1 MEGGTRMSLRS
12 FHPVVRQWFNENFS
26 SPSEIQSLAWPDI
39 LKKRDVLMS
48 APTGSG
54 KTLAAFLSVM
64 NSLFE
69 RSLDGTLEDRTQV
82 VYVSPLKALSNDIH
96 RNLQVPLEGIKALL
110 AEKGYP
116 DADVRAMVRTGDTPS
131 RERTKM
137 VRTPPHILVTT
148 PESLYLLLT
157 SKGGREM
164 LGDAGTLIVDE
175 IHAVAGNKRG
185 AHLSLSMERLARLSR
200 TPLHRIGIS
209 ATQKPIER
217 MAHFLTGGA
226 NPCAILNI
234 GHRRELELAIELPGS
249 PLVAVM
255 ANEVWE
261 EIHEALERAILA
273 HETTLIFVPTR
284 AMAERLSHHLTARLG
299 PEIVSAHHGSMSRE
313 KRLNA
318 EARLKDGALRALVAT
333 GSLELGID
341 VGSIDL
347 VVQIGSPKSIA
358 ALLQRVGR
366 SGHTLAGTPRG
377 KLYPLTKD
385 ELIEAVALLDSVR
398 RGELDNLPVPEKPLD
413 VLAQQIVAE
422 VACEDNTTDALYDLV
437 RRSFIYRNLSREEFN
452 GVIQMLVDGFTFR
465 RGTRR
470 SYLHFNPVT
479 HTLRPKKG
487 ARLIATVSG
496 GTIPDQ
502 FDYDVRLEPSG
513 VQIGSVHEDFAVESI
528 PGDIFQLGNTS
539 WRILKV
545 ETGKVRVE
553 DAEGLPPTMPFWL
566 GEAPGRSAELSASV
580 SRIREEVS
588 ARINLDNLDENG
600 SDEWKRDAVAWLR
613 DRVGASAEAADQ
625 VVTYLAASKASLDR
639 VPSQNHVV
647 MERFFDEVGDQ
658 HLVIHSVF
666 GNRLNRAWGLAL
678 RKRFCR
684 KFNFE
689 LQAAAN
695 EESLVLSLGPTH
707 SFPLQE
713 VVGYLNARTVRE
725 VLVQALLDAP
735 MFQARWRWNASTALA
750 VPRRR
755 GGERVPPQIQ
765 RSDAED
771 LLALIFPDQL
781 ACLENIPGDR
791 EVPDHPLVCQTIHDC
806 LHEAMDID
814 ALEGLLHRIHI
825 GEIEVSARDLR
836 EPSPMSE
843 SILNAR
849 PYAFLDGAPL
859 EERRVQAVRTRRWLD
874 PADARNL
881 GKLAKGAIQAVKG
894 EAWPVVSDADELY
907 DVLVMHGFLTDG
919 ECQESQDGAWC
930 PFLTSLVESGQAVPV
945 DLKGGPKL
953 WIAVERIPQF
963 EVLYGEPIGRG
974 TTKVRDSIREFPSEG
989 SEQALTDLIR
999 GRIELLG
1006 PTTASGMARD
1016 MGLPEKRINPS
1027 LNALE
1032 SEGFVIRGHFSPDL
1046 PSDAETEWCERR
1058 LLARIHR
1065 YTLEKL
1071 RRAIQP
1077 ISSSDFVRFLLRWH
1091 SLTESTR
1098 KEGPEAL
1105 KGVLDQLDGFSCPAI
1120 AWESDVLPSR
1130 VKDYDY
1136 MWLDTCCLSGKTTWG
1151 RYLRARRT
1159 RAGNTPIRTTPITLR
1174 NRTTF
1179 PAWPFRPSESCTPVL
1194 SPSAQKVLGV
1204 LKAGGALFYQ
1214 DILTGSKMLKSEIEG
1229 AIAELVAAGML
1240 TCDSFAGLRALLIP
1254 EKYKVRSRRNRG
1266 PVFGME
1272 LAGRW
1277 SAIEPK
1283 SEVQPD
1289 IEQCAR
1295 ILLKRYGVVFRRVL
1309 MRESGI
1315 PPWRDLVRVLRRME
1329 DRGEVRGGR
1338 FVERWGEQYALPE
1351 AVTVIRSLKREKRRG
1366 ELVSVSAC
1374 DPVNLV
1380 GVVTPG
1386 RRIPAVPGN
1395 RILFRDGVH
1404 IARYEGKTVQF
1415 EEKPDRKTAWKIQKA
1430 LVRKHVPP
1438 KLREYLGKI
1447 VLP

>member
-1 MEGGTRMSLRS
+1 MPLES
-12 FHPVVRQWFNENFS
+12 FHPVVQQWFNQNFND
-26 SPSEIQSLAWPDI
+26 PSEIQSLAWPEI
-39 LKKRDVLMS
+39 LNRRNVLLS

-54 KTLAAFLSVM
+54 KTLAAFMAVL
-64 NSLFE
+64 NDLFE
-69 RSLDGTLEDRTQV
+69 RRLDGTLEDRTQV

-96 RNLQVPLEGIKALL
+96 RNLQVPLKGIKALL
-110 AEKGYP
+110 EQNGYP
-116 DADVRAMVRTGDTPS
+116 DADVRAMVRTGDTPGS
-131 RERTKM
+131 ERAKM

-157 SKGGREM
+157 SNGGREM
-164 LGDAGTLIVDE
+164 LSDAGTLIVDE

-185 AHLSLSMERLARLSR
+185 AHLSISMERLARLSR
-200 TPLHRIGIS
+200 NPLHRIGIS

-226 NPCAILNI
+226 EPCEILNI
-234 GHRRELELAIELPGS
+234 GHRRELELDIELPES
-249 PLVAVM
+249 PLTAVM

-261 EIHEALERAILA
+261 EIHQSLERTITE
-273 HETTLIFVPTR
+273 HQTTLIFVPTR
-284 AMAERLSHHLTARLG
+284 SMAERLSHHLSDRLG
-299 PEIVSAHHGSMSRE
+299 PEVVSAHHGSMSRE
-313 KRLNA
+313 KRLDA
-318 EARLKDGALRALVAT
+318 ETRLKAGALSALVAT

-347 VVQIGSPKSIA
+347 VVQIGSPKAIA
-358 ALLQRVGR
+358 TLLQRVGR
-366 SGHTLAGTPRG
+366 SGHTLEGTPSG

-385 ELIEAVALLDSVR
+385 ELVEAVALLDSVR
-398 RGELDNLPVPEKPLD
+398 RGELDNLPFPEKPLD

-422 VACEDNTTDALYDLV
+422 VASEDSTSEALYDLV
-437 RRSFIYRNLSREEFN
+437 RKSSIYRNLSIEEFN
-452 GVIQMLVDGFTFR
+452 GVVQMLVEGFTFR

-479 HTLRPKKG
+479 RTLRAKKG
-487 ARLIATVSG
+487 ARLNAIVSG

-513 VQIGSVHEDFAVESI
+513 VQIGSVHEDFAVESL
-528 PGDIFQLGNTS
+528 PGDIFQLGTAS

-553 DAEGLPPTMPFWL
+553 DADGLPPTMPFWI
-566 GEAPGRSAELSASV
+566 GEAPGRSAELSTSV
-580 SRIREEVS
+580 SRVREEVA
-588 ARINLDNLDENG
+588 ARINLDELDDNG
-600 SDEWKRDAVAWLR
+600 SGEWKTDAAAWLT
-613 DRVGASAEAADQ
+613 DEVGASAEAADQ
-625 VVTYLAASKASLDR
+625 VVTYLAATKASLDL
-639 VPSQNHVV
+639 VPSQKHIVL
-647 MERFFDEVGDQ
+647 ERFFDEVGDQ

-707 SFPLQE
+707 SFPLEE
-713 VVGYLNARTVRE
+713 VVGYLNDRTVRE

-735 MFQARWRWNASTALA
+735 MFQARWRWNACTALA
-750 VPRRR
+750 VLRRR

-791 EVPDHPLVCQTIHDC
+791 EVPDHPLVYQTVHDC
-806 LHEAMDID
+806 LHEAMDVD
-814 ALEGLLHRIHI
+814 ALESLLQRIHT

-849 PYAFLDGAPL
+849 PYAFLDDAPL
-859 EERRVQAVRTRRWLD
+859 EERRVQAVRTRRRLE
-874 PADARNL
+874 PADARKL
-881 GKLAKGAIQAVKG
+881 GKLEQGAIDAVKE
-894 EAWPVVSDADELY
+894 EAWPAVTDADELY
-907 DVLVMHGFLTDG
+907 DVLVMHGFLTDA
-919 ECQESQDGAWC
+919 EITESGDGTWRPLLA
-930 PFLTSLVESGQAVPV
+930 SLVESGQTVPV
-945 DLKGGPKL
+945 DPRDGPKL

-963 EVLYGEPIGRG
+963 EVLYGEAVGRCA
-974 TTKVRDSIREFPSEG
+974 TAVLDSFRAFSSEDPG
-989 SEQALTDLIR
+989 QVLTDVVR

-1006 PTTASGMARD
+1006 PTTASGIARD
-1016 MGLPEKRINPS
+1016 MGLSRPRIDQA
-1027 LNALE
+1027 LHALE
-1032 SEGFVIRGHFSPDL
+1032 SEGFAIRGHFSPDL
-1046 PSDAETEWCERR
+1046 PSNAETEWCERR

-1071 RRAIQP
+1071 RRAIRP
-1077 ISSSDFVRFLLRWH
+1077 ISSSDYVRFLLRWH
-1091 SLTESTR
+1091 SLTEGTR

-1105 KGVLDQLDGFSCPAI
+1105 KEVLDQLDGFSCPAI

-1130 VKDYDY
+1130 IKDYDHL
-1136 MWLDTCCLSGKTTWG
+1136 WLDTCCLSGKTMWG
-1151 RYLRARRT
+1151 RYLRT
-1159 RAGNTPIRTTPITLR
+1159 QSVRAGNTPIRTTPITLV

-1179 PAWPFRPSESCTPVL
+1179 AAWPFRPAESGAPVL
-1194 SPSAQKVLGV
+1194 TPSARTVLEC
-1204 LKAGGALFYQ
+1204 LKTGGALFYH
-1214 DILTGSKMLKSEIEG
+1214 DILARSKMLRSEIES
-1229 AIAELVAAGML
+1229 AIAELVAAGLL

-1254 EKYKVRSRRNRG
+1254 EKFKVRSRRNRG

-1272 LAGRW
+1272 QAGRW
-1277 SAIEPK
+1277 SLIEPDF
-1283 SEVQPD
+1283 EDQAD

-1309 MRESGI
+1309 ARENGI

-1351 AVTVIRSLKREKRRG
+1351 AITVIRSLKREKRRG

-1386 RRIPAVPGN
+1386 RRITAIPGN
-1395 RILFRDGVH
+1395 RILFRDGEPV
-1404 IARYEGKTVQF
+1404 ARYEGKSVHF
-1415 EEKPDRKTAWKIQKA
+1415 EKKLDAEMAWTLEKSLI
-1430 LVRKHVPP
+1430 RKHVPP

>member
-1 MEGGTRMSLRS
+1 MSLRG
-12 FHPVVRQWFNENFS
+12 FHPLVEQWFNQNFNG
-26 SPSEIQSLAWPDI
+26 PSEIQSLAWPEI
-39 LKKRDVLMS
+39 LNGRNVLLS

-54 KTLAAFLSVM
+54 KTLAAFLAVL
-64 NSLFE
+64 NDLFE
-69 RSLDGTLEDRTQV
+69 RSLNGKLEDRTQV

-96 RNLQVPLEGIKALL
+96 RNLQVPLKGIKALL
-110 AEKGYP
+110 EQHGYP
-116 DADVRAMVRTGDTPS
+116 HAGIRAMVRTGDTPAT
-131 RERTKM
+131 ERAKM
-137 VRTPPHILVTT
+137 VRTPPHVLVTT

-157 SKGGREM
+157 SNGGREM
-164 LGDAGTLIVDE
+164 LSNAGTLIVDE

-185 AHLSLSMERLARLSR
+185 AHLSISMERLARLSR
-200 TPLHRIGIS
+200 NPIHRIGIS

-217 MAHFLTGGA
+217 MARFLTGDQD
-226 NPCAILNI
+226 PCKILNI
-234 GHRRELELAIELPGS
+234 GHRRELELEIELPES
-249 PLVAVM
+249 PLTAVM

-261 EIHEALERAILA
+261 EIHRSLESTIVE
-273 HETTLIFVPTR
+273 HQTTLIFVPTR
-284 AMAERLSHHLTARLG
+284 AMTERLSHHLSSRLG
-299 PEIVSAHHGSMSRE
+299 SDVVSAHHGSMSRE
-313 KRLNA
+313 KRQDA
-318 EARLKDGALRALVAT
+318 ETRLKAGALRALVAT

-358 ALLQRVGR
+358 TLLQRVGR
-366 SGHTLAGTPRG
+366 SGHTLEGTPRG
-377 KLYPLTKD
+377 KLFPLTKD
-385 ELIEAVALLDSVR
+385 ELVEAVALLDSVR
-398 RGELDNLPVPEKPLD
+398 RGELDKLPIPEKPLD
-413 VLAQQIVAE
+413 VLAQQVVAE
-422 VACEDNTTDALYDLV
+422 VACEDDTADALYDLV
-437 RRSFIYRNLSREEFN
+437 RKSYIYRDLSIEEFN
-452 GVIQMLVDGFTFR
+452 GVVQMLVEGFTFR

-479 HTLRPKKG
+479 QTLRARKG
-487 ARLIATVSG
+487 ARLNATVSG

-513 VQIGSVHEDFAVESI
+513 VQIGSVHEDFAVESL
-528 PGDIFQLGNTS
+528 PGDIFQLGTAS

-553 DAEGLPPTMPFWL
+553 DADGLPPTMPFWI
-566 GEAPGRSAELSASV
+566 GEAPGRSAELSSAV
-580 SRIREEVS
+580 SRVREEVS
-588 ARINLDNLDENG
+588 ARVDLDVLDDDG
-600 SDEWKRDAVAWLR
+600 SGEWKRDAVAWLTES
-613 DRVGASAEAADQ
+613 VGASAEAADQ
-625 VVTYLAASKASLDR
+625 VVTYLAATKASLDL
-639 VPSQNHVV
+639 VPSQKHIVL
-647 MERFFDEVGDQ
+647 ERFFDEVGDQ

-707 SFPLQE
+707 SFPLKE
-713 VVGYLNARTVRE
+713 VVDYLNDRTVRE

-750 VPRRR
+750 VLRRR

-791 EVPDHPLVCQTIHDC
+791 EVPDHPLVYQTIHDC
-806 LHEAMDID
+806 LYEAMDVG
-814 ALEGLLHRIHI
+814 ALERLLQRIHN
-825 GEIEVSARDLR
+825 GEIEISARDLR

-843 SILNAR
+843 GILNAR
-849 PYAFLDGAPL
+849 PYAFLDDAPL
-859 EERRVQAVRTRRWLD
+859 EERRVQAVRTRRWLE
-874 PADARNL
+874 PEDARKL
-881 GKLAKGAIQAVKG
+881 GKLEKGAIEAVQA
-894 EAWPVVSDADELY
+894 EAWPVVTDADELY
-907 DVLVMHGFLTDG
+907 DVLVMHGFLTDAEVMEG
-919 ECQESQDGAWC
+919 GNGTWRPHLE
-930 PFLTSLVESGQAVPV
+930 TLVASGQAVPV
-945 DLKGGPKL
+945 DPEDGHRF
-953 WIAVERIPQF
+953 WIAIERIQQF
-963 EVLYGEPIGRG
+963 ELLYGEAVGRAG
-974 TTKVRDSIREFPSEG
+974 TTVPDTIREFPSEH
-989 SEQALTDLIR
+989 SEQVLTDVVR

-1006 PTTASGMARD
+1006 PTTATGIAGD
-1016 MGLPEKRINPS
+1016 LGLSSERIDQA
-1027 LNALE
+1027 LLALE
-1032 SEGFVIRGHFSPDL
+1032 SEGFAIRGHFSPDQ

-1071 RRAIQP
+1071 RRAIKP
-1077 ISSSDFVRFLLRWH
+1077 ISSSDYLRFLLRWH
-1091 SLTESTR
+1091 SLTEGTR

-1105 KGVLDQLDGFSCPAI
+1105 NEVLDQLDGYSCPAI

-1130 VKDYDY
+1130 IKDYDHV
-1136 MWLDTCCLSGKTTWG
+1136 WLDTCCLSGKTMWG
-1151 RYLRARRT
+1151 RYLRT
-1159 RAGNTPIRTTPITLR
+1159 QSVKAGNTPIRTTPITLV

-1179 PAWPFRPSESCTPVL
+1179 PAWPFRPHESSGPVL
-1194 SPSAQKVLGV
+1194 TPSAQTVLEC
-1204 LKAGGALFYQ
+1204 LKAGGALFYH
-1214 DILTGSKMLKSEIEG
+1214 DVLARSKMLRSEIES
-1229 AIAELVAAGML
+1229 AIAELVAGGLL

-1254 EKYKVRSRRNRG
+1254 EKFKVRFRRNRG

-1272 LAGRW
+1272 QAGRW
-1277 SAIEPK
+1277 SVIDAEF
-1283 SEVQPD
+1283 EDQAD

-1309 MRESGI
+1309 ARENGI

-1351 AVTVIRSLKREKRRG
+1351 AITVIRSLKREKKRG

-1386 RRIPAVPGN
+1386 KRIPATPGN
-1395 RILFRDGVH
+1395 RILFRDGEPV
-1404 IARYEGKTVQF
+1404 ARYEGKSVHF
-1415 EEKPDRKTAWKIQKA
+1415 EKKLDPETAWTLEKTLI
-1430 LVRKHVPP
+1430 RKHVPP
-1438 KLREYLGKI
+1438 RLREYLGKI
-1447 VLP
+1447 ALP

>member
-1 MEGGTRMSLRS
+1 MPRKG
-12 FHPVVRQWFNENFS
+12 FHPLVEQWFNQYFND
-26 SPSEIQSLAWPDI
+26 PSEIQSLAWPEI
-39 LKKRDVLMS
+39 LNRRNVLLS

-54 KTLAAFLSVM
+54 KTLAAFMAVL
-64 NSLFE
+64 NDLFE
-69 RSLDGTLEDRTQV
+69 RRLNGTLEDRTQV

-96 RNLQVPLEGIKALL
+96 RNLQVPLKGIRALL
-110 AEKGYP
+110 EQNGYP
-116 DADVRAMVRTGDTPS
+116 NADVRAMVRTGDTPGS
-131 RERTKM
+131 ERAKM

-157 SKGGREM
+157 SNGGREM
-164 LGDAGTLIVDE
+164 LSDAGTLIVDE

-185 AHLSLSMERLARLSR
+185 AHLSISMERLARLSR
-200 TPLHRIGIS
+200 NPLHRIGIS

-226 NPCAILNI
+226 EPCEILNI
-234 GHRRELELAIELPGS
+234 GHRRELELDIELPES
-249 PLVAVM
+249 PLTSVM

-261 EIHEALERAILA
+261 EIHQSLEHTIAE
-273 HETTLIFVPTR
+273 HQTTLIFVPTR
-284 AMAERLSHHLTARLG
+284 SMAERLSHHLSARLG
-299 PEIVSAHHGSMSRE
+299 DEIVSAHHGSMSRE
-313 KRLNA
+313 KRLDA
-318 EARLKDGALRALVAT
+318 ETRLKAGSLRALVAT

-347 VVQIGSPKSIA
+347 VVQIGSPKAIA
-358 ALLQRVGR
+358 TLLQRVGR
-366 SGHTLAGTPRG
+366 SGHTLEGTPRG

-385 ELIEAVALLDSVR
+385 ELVEAVALLDSVR
-398 RGELDNLPVPEKPLD
+398 RGELDNLPFPEKPLD

-422 VACEDNTTDALYDLV
+422 VASEESTSEALYDLV
-437 RRSFIYRNLSREEFN
+437 RKSSIYRNLSIEEFN
-452 GVIQMLVDGFTFR
+452 GVVQMLVEGFTFR

-479 HTLRPKKG
+479 RSLRAKKG
-487 ARLIATVSG
+487 ARLNATVSG

-513 VQIGSVHEDFAVESI
+513 VQIGSVHEDFAVESL
-528 PGDIFQLGNTS
+528 PGDIFQLGTAS

-553 DAEGLPPTMPFWL
+553 DADGLPPTMPFWI
-566 GEAPGRSAELSASV
+566 GEAPGRSAELSTSV
-580 SRIREEVS
+580 SRVREEVS
-588 ARINLDNLDENG
+588 ARINLDELDDNG
-600 SDEWKRDAVAWLR
+600 SGEWKTDAVTWLA
-613 DRVGASAEAADQ
+613 DEVGASAEAADQ
-625 VVTYLAASKASLDR
+625 VVTYLAATKASLDL
-639 VPSQNHVV
+639 VPSQKHIVL
-647 MERFFDEVGDQ
+647 ERFFDEVGDQ

-707 SFPLQE
+707 SFPLEE
-713 VVGYLNARTVRE
+713 VVGYLNDRTVRE

-735 MFQARWRWNASTALA
+735 MFQARWRWNACTALA
-750 VPRRR
+750 VLRRR

-791 EVPDHPLVCQTIHDC
+791 DVPDHPLVYQTIHDC
-806 LHEAMDID
+806 LHEAMDVD
-814 ALEGLLHRIHI
+814 ALERLLQRIHT

-843 SILNAR
+843 GILNAR
-849 PYAFLDGAPL
+849 PYAFLDDAPL
-859 EERRVQAVRTRRWLD
+859 EERRVQAVRTRRWLE
-874 PADARNL
+874 PEDARKL
-881 GKLAKGAIQAVKG
+881 GKLETGAIEAVQA
-894 EAWPVVSDADELY
+894 EAWPAVTDADELY
-907 DVLVMHGFLTDG
+907 DVLVMHGFLTDA
-919 ECQESQDGAWC
+919 ETVESGDGTWR
-930 PFLTSLVESGQAVPV
+930 PFLASLVETGQAVPV
-945 DLKGGPKL
+945 DPRDGPKL

-963 EVLYGEPIGRG
+963 EVLYGEAVGRCA
-974 TTKVRDSIREFPSEG
+974 TAVQDSFRAFSSEDP
-989 SEQALTDLIR
+989 EQVLTDVVR

-1006 PTTASGMARD
+1006 PTTASRIARD
-1016 MGLPEKRINPS
+1016 MGLSRQRIDQV
-1027 LNALE
+1027 LHALE
-1032 SEGFVIRGHFSPDL
+1032 SEGFAIRGHFLPDL

-1071 RRAIQP
+1071 RRAIKP

-1091 SLTESTR
+1091 SLTEDTR

-1105 KGVLDQLDGFSCPAI
+1105 KEVLDQLDGFSCPAI

-1130 VKDYDY
+1130 IKDYDHL
-1136 MWLDTCCLSGKTTWG
+1136 WLDTCCLSGKTMWG
-1151 RYLRARRT
+1151 RYLRTQSA
-1159 RAGNTPIRTTPITLR
+1159 RAGNTPIRTTPITLV

-1179 PAWPFRPSESCTPVL
+1179 AAWPFRPAESCTPVL
-1194 SPSAQKVLGV
+1194 TPSAQRVLEC
-1204 LKAGGALFYQ
+1204 LKTGGALFYH
-1214 DILTGSKMLKSEIEG
+1214 DILARSKMLRSEIES
-1229 AIAELVAAGML
+1229 AIAELVAAGKL

-1254 EKYKVRSRRNRG
+1254 EKFKVRSRRNRG

-1272 LAGRW
+1272 QAGRW
-1277 SAIEPK
+1277 SLIEP
-1283 SEVQPD
+1283 EFEDQAD

-1309 MRESGI
+1309 ARESGI

-1351 AVTVIRSLKREKRRG
+1351 AITVIRSLKREKRRG

-1386 RRIPAVPGN
+1386 RRIPAIPGN
-1395 RILFRDGVH
+1395 RILFRDGEPV
-1404 IARYEGKTVQF
+1404 ARYEGKSVHF
-1415 EEKPDRKTAWKIQKA
+1415 EKKLDAKMAWTLEKSLI
-1430 LVRKHVPP
+1430 RKHVPP

>member
-1 MEGGTRMSLRS
+1 MPLES
-12 FHPVVRQWFNENFS
+12 FHPVVRQWFNQNFND
-26 SPSEIQSLAWPDI
+26 PSEIQSLAWPEI
-39 LKKRDVLMS
+39 LNRRNVLLS

-54 KTLAAFLSVM
+54 KTLAAFMAVL
-64 NSLFE
+64 NDLFE
-69 RSLDGTLEDRTQV
+69 RRLDGTLEDRTQV

-96 RNLQVPLEGIKALL
+96 RNLQVPLKGIKALL
-110 AEKGYP
+110 EQNGYP
-116 DADVRAMVRTGDTPS
+116 NADVRAMVRTGDTPGS
-131 RERTKM
+131 ERAKM
-137 VRTPPHILVTT
+137 IRTPPHILVTT

-157 SKGGREM
+157 SNGGREM
-164 LGDAGTLIVDE
+164 LSSAGTLIVDE

-185 AHLSLSMERLARLSR
+185 AHLSISMERLARLSR
-200 TPLHRIGIS
+200 NPVHRIGIS
-209 ATQKPIER
+209 ATQKPIDR
-217 MAHFLTGGA
+217 MAHFLTGNA
-226 NPCAILNI
+226 EPCKILNI
-234 GHRRELELAIELPGS
+234 GHRRELELDIELPES
-249 PLVAVM
+249 PLTAVM

-261 EIHEALERAILA
+261 EIHQSLERTITE
-273 HETTLIFVPTR
+273 HQTTLIFVPTR
-284 AMAERLSHHLTARLG
+284 SMAERLSHHLSDRLG
-299 PEIVSAHHGSMSRE
+299 PEVVSAHHGSMSRE
-313 KRLNA
+313 KRLDA
-318 EARLKDGALRALVAT
+318 ETRLKAGALSALVAT

-347 VVQIGSPKSIA
+347 VVQIGSPKAIA
-358 ALLQRVGR
+358 TLLQRVGR
-366 SGHTLAGTPRG
+366 SGHTLEGTPSG

-385 ELIEAVALLDSVR
+385 ELVEAVALLDSVR
-398 RGELDNLPVPEKPLD
+398 RGELENLPFPEKPLD

-422 VACEDNTTDALYDLV
+422 VASEDSTSEALYDLV
-437 RRSFIYRNLSREEFN
+437 RKSSIYRNLSIEEFN
-452 GVIQMLVDGFTFR
+452 GVVQMLVEGFTFR

-479 HTLRPKKG
+479 RTLRAKKG
-487 ARLIATVSG
+487 ARLNAIVSG

-513 VQIGSVHEDFAVESI
+513 VQIGSVHEDFAVESL
-528 PGDIFQLGNTS
+528 PGDIFQLGTAS

-553 DAEGLPPTMPFWL
+553 DADGLPPTMPFWI
-566 GEAPGRSAELSASV
+566 GEAPGRSAELSTSV
-580 SRIREEVS
+580 SRVREEVA
-588 ARINLDNLDENG
+588 ARINLDELDDNG
-600 SDEWKRDAVAWLR
+600 SGEWKTDAVTWLT
-613 DRVGASAEAADQ
+613 DEVGASAEAADQ
-625 VVTYLAASKASLDR
+625 VVTYLAATKASLDL
-639 VPSQNHVV
+639 VPSQKHIV

-707 SFPLQE
+707 SFPLEE
-713 VVGYLNARTVRE
+713 VVGYLNDRTVRE

-735 MFQARWRWNASTALA
+735 MFQARWRWNACTALA
-750 VPRRR
+750 VLRRR

-791 EVPDHPLVCQTIHDC
+791 EVPDHPLVYQTIHDC
-806 LHEAMDID
+806 LHEAMDVD
-814 ALEGLLHRIHI
+814 ALERLLQRIHT

-849 PYAFLDGAPL
+849 PYAFLDDAPL
-859 EERRVQAVRTRRWLD
+859 EERRVQAVRTRRRLE
-874 PADARNL
+874 PADARKL
-881 GKLAKGAIQAVKG
+881 GKLEQGAIDAVKE
-894 EAWPVVSDADELY
+894 EAWPAVTDADELY
-907 DVLVMHGFLTDG
+907 DVLVMHGFLTDA
-919 ECQESQDGAWC
+919 EITESGDGTWRPLLA
-930 PFLTSLVESGQAVPV
+930 SLVESGQAVPV
-945 DLKGGPKL
+945 DPRDGPKL

-963 EVLYGEPIGRG
+963 EVLYGETVGRG
-974 TTKVRDSIREFPSEG
+974 ATAVHDSIRTFSSEDP
-989 SEQALTDLIR
+989 EQVLTDVVR

-1006 PTTASGMARD
+1006 PTTASGIAGD
-1016 MGLPEKRINPS
+1016 MGLSRQRIDQA
-1027 LNALE
+1027 LLALE
-1032 SEGFVIRGHFSPDL
+1032 SEGFAIRGHFSPDL

-1071 RRAIQP
+1071 RRAIRP
-1077 ISSSDFVRFLLRWH
+1077 ISSSDYVRFLLRWH
-1091 SLTESTR
+1091 SLTEGTR

-1105 KGVLDQLDGFSCPAI
+1105 KEVLDQLDGFSCPAI

-1130 VKDYDY
+1130 IKDYDHL
-1136 MWLDTCCLSGKTTWG
+1136 WLDTCCLSGKTMWG
-1151 RYLRARRT
+1151 RYLRT
-1159 RAGNTPIRTTPITLR
+1159 QSVRAGNTPIRTTPITLV

-1179 PAWPFRPSESCTPVL
+1179 AAWPFRPAESGAPVL
-1194 SPSAQKVLGV
+1194 TPSAQRVLEC
-1204 LKAGGALFYQ
+1204 LKAGGALFYH
-1214 DILTGSKMLKSEIEG
+1214 DILARSKMLRSEIES
-1229 AIAELVAAGML
+1229 AIAELVAAGLL

-1254 EKYKVRSRRNRG
+1254 EKFKVRSRRNRG

-1272 LAGRW
+1272 QAGRW
-1277 SAIEPK
+1277 SVIEP
-1283 SEVQPD
+1283 EFEDEAD

-1309 MRESGI
+1309 ARENGI

-1338 FVERWGEQYALPE
+1338 FVERWGEQYALSE
-1351 AVTVIRSLKREKRRG
+1351 AITVIRSLKREKKRG

-1386 RRIPAVPGN
+1386 RRIPAIPGN
-1395 RILFRDGVH
+1395 RILFRDGEPV
-1404 IARYEGKTVQF
+1404 ARYEGKSVHF
-1415 EEKPDRKTAWKIQKA
+1415 EMKLNGETAWAFKKSLI
-1430 LVRKHVPP
+1430 RKHVPP

>member
-1 MEGGTRMSLRS
+1 MSLKS
-12 FHPVVRQWFNENFS
+12 FHPVVRQWFNEKFS
-26 SPSEIQSLAWPDI
+26 SPSEIQSLAWPEI
-39 LKKRDVLMS
+39 LNKRDVLMS

-131 RERTKM
+131 RERAKM
-137 VRTPPHILVTT
+137 IRTPPHILVTT

-249 PLVAVM
+249 PLAAVM

-299 PEIVSAHHGSMSRE
+299 PEIMSAHHGSMSRE

-318 EARLKDGALRALVAT
+318 ETRLKSGALRALVAT

-588 ARINLDNLDENG
+588 ARINLDNFDENG
-600 SDEWKRDAVAWLR
+600 SDEWKRDAVGWLR

-647 MERFFDEVGDQ
+647 LERFFDEVGDQ

-791 EVPDHPLVCQTIHDC
+791 DVPDHP
-806 LHEAMDID
+806 
-814 ALEGLLHRIHI
+814 
-825 GEIEVSARDLR
+825 S
-836 EPSPMSE
+836 
-843 SILNAR
+843 
-849 PYAFLDGAPL
+849 GAPDHS
-859 EERRVQAVRTRRWLD
+859 R
-874 PADARNL
+874 
-881 GKLAKGAIQAVKG
+881 
-894 EAWPVVSDADELY
+894 
-907 DVLVMHGFLTDG
+907 
-919 ECQESQDGAWC
+919 
-930 PFLTSLVESGQAVPV
+930 
-945 DLKGGPKL
+945 
-953 WIAVERIPQF
+953 
-963 EVLYGEPIGRG
+963 
-974 TTKVRDSIREFPSEG
+974 
-989 SEQALTDLIR
+989 
-999 GRIELLG
+999 
-1006 PTTASGMARD
+1006 
-1016 MGLPEKRINPS
+1016 LPP
-1027 LNALE
+1027 
-1032 SEGFVIRGHFSPDL
+1032 
-1046 PSDAETEWCERR
+1046 
-1058 LLARIHR
+1058 
-1065 YTLEKL
+1065 
-1071 RRAIQP
+1071 
-1077 ISSSDFVRFLLRWH
+1077 
-1091 SLTESTR
+1091 
-1098 KEGPEAL
+1098 
-1105 KGVLDQLDGFSCPAI
+1105 
-1120 AWESDVLPSR
+1120 
-1130 VKDYDY
+1130 
-1136 MWLDTCCLSGKTTWG
+1136 
-1151 RYLRARRT
+1151 
-1159 RAGNTPIRTTPITLR
+1159 
-1174 NRTTF
+1174 
-1179 PAWPFRPSESCTPVL
+1179 
-1194 SPSAQKVLGV
+1194 
-1204 LKAGGALFYQ
+1204 
-1214 DILTGSKMLKSEIEG
+1214 
-1229 AIAELVAAGML
+1229 
-1240 TCDSFAGLRALLIP
+1240 
-1254 EKYKVRSRRNRG
+1254 
-1266 PVFGME
+1266 
-1272 LAGRW
+1272 
-1277 SAIEPK
+1277 
-1283 SEVQPD
+1283 
-1289 IEQCAR
+1289 
-1295 ILLKRYGVVFRRVL
+1295 
-1309 MRESGI
+1309 
-1315 PPWRDLVRVLRRME
+1315 
-1329 DRGEVRGGR
+1329 
-1338 FVERWGEQYALPE
+1338 
-1351 AVTVIRSLKREKRRG
+1351 
-1366 ELVSVSAC
+1366 
-1374 DPVNLV
+1374 
-1380 GVVTPG
+1380 
-1386 RRIPAVPGN
+1386 
-1395 RILFRDGVH
+1395 
-1404 IARYEGKTVQF
+1404 
-1415 EEKPDRKTAWKIQKA
+1415 
-1430 LVRKHVPP
+1430 
-1438 KLREYLGKI
+1438 
-1447 VLP
+1447 

>member
-1 MEGGTRMSLRS
+1 
-12 FHPVVRQWFNENFS
+12 
-26 SPSEIQSLAWPDI
+26 
-39 LKKRDVLMS
+39 MS

-54 KTLAAFLSVM
+54 KTLAAFLSVL
-64 NSLFE
+64 NDLFE

-96 RNLQVPLEGIKALL
+96 RNLQVPLDGIKALL
-110 AEKGYP
+110 AGQGRP
-116 DADVRAMVRTGDTPS
+116 DADVRARVRTGDTPT
-131 RERTKM
+131 RERTQM
-137 VRTPPHILVTT
+137 TRTPPHILVTT

-157 SKGGREM
+157 SRRGREM
-164 LGDAGTLIVDE
+164 LSDAGTLIVDE
-175 IHAVAGNKRG
+175 IHAIAGNKRG
-185 AHLSLSMERLARLSR
+185 AHLSLSVERLARLSR

-217 MAHFLTGGA
+217 MADFLTGGA
-226 NPCAILNI
+226 TACDILNV
-234 GHRRELELAIELPGS
+234 GHRRELALDIELPGS
-249 PLVAVM
+249 PLTAVM
-255 ANEVWE
+255 AHEVWE
-261 EIHEALERAILA
+261 EIHEKLENAIYG
-273 HETTLIFVPTR
+273 HQTTLIFVPTR

-313 KRLNA
+313 KRLDA
-318 EARLKDGALRALVAT
+318 ETRLKCGALRALVAT
-333 GSLELGID
+333 ASLELGID

-358 ALLQRVGR
+358 ALIQRVGR
-366 SGHTLAGTPRG
+366 SGHTLSGTPKG
-377 KLYPLTKD
+377 KLFPLTKD
-385 ELIEAVALLDSVR
+385 ELVEAVALLDSVR
-398 RGELDNLPVPEKPLD
+398 RGELDQLPVPENPLD

-422 VACEDNTTDALYDLV
+422 VACEACTTDALYDII
-437 RRSFIYRNLSREEFN
+437 RKSFVYRNLSRAAFN
-452 GVIQMLVDGFTFR
+452 SVIQMLVDGFTFR

-470 SYLHFNPVT
+470 AYLHFNPVT
-479 HTLRPKKG
+479 KVLRARKG
-487 ARLIATVSG
+487 ARLIATISG

-513 VQIGSVHEDFAVESI
+513 VQVGTVHEDFAVESI

-545 ETGKVRVE
+545 ETGKLRVE

-580 SRIREEVS
+580 SRIREAVA
-588 ARINLDNLDENG
+588 ARVDLEESDRNA
-600 SDEWKRDAVAWLR
+600 SDEWKQDAVAWLR
-613 DRVGASAEAADQ
+613 DQVGTSEGAADQ
-625 VVTYLAASKASLDR
+625 VVTYLAASKASLGC
-639 VPSQNHVV
+639 VPSRNRIVL
-647 MERFFDEVGDQ
+647 ERFFDDVGDQ

-666 GNRLNRAWGLAL
+666 GSRLNRAWGLAL

-707 SFPLQE
+707 SFPLAE
-713 VVGYLNARTVRE
+713 VIDYLNARTVRE

-735 MFQARWRWNASTALA
+735 MFQVRWRWNASTALA
-750 VPRRR
+750 VLRRR
-755 GGERVPPQIQ
+755 AGERVPPQIQ

-771 LLALIFPDQL
+771 LLALVFPDQL

-791 EVPDHPLVCQTIHDC
+791 EVPDHPLVDQTIHDC

-814 ALEGLLHRIHI
+814 ALEDLLGRIRT
-825 GEIEVSARDLR
+825 GEVDVSAWDLR
-836 EPSPMSE
+836 EPSPMAE

-874 PADARNL
+874 PRDAKGL
-881 GKLAKGAIQAVKG
+881 GKLEKGAIQSVKQ
-894 EAWPVVSDADELY
+894 EAWPVVGDADELY
-907 DVLVMHGFLTDG
+907 DVLVVHGFLTDS
-919 ECQESQDGAWC
+919 ECLESERGAWL
-930 PFLTSLVESGQAVPV
+930 PLLASLTASGQTLPV
-945 DLKGGPKL
+945 SLKDGLKL
-953 WIAVERIPQF
+953 WIAVERTPQF
-963 EVLYGEPIGRG
+963 EVLYGERIASAA
-974 TTKVRDSIREFPSEG
+974 TKVPDSIRAFPSDSAE
-989 SEQALTDLIR
+989 EALTDLIR
-999 GRIELLG
+999 GRVGLLG
-1006 PTTASGMARD
+1006 PTTASRMARD
-1016 MGLPEKRINPS
+1016 MGLPESRIH
-1027 LNALE
+1027 LALHALE
-1032 SEGFVIRGHFSPDL
+1032 SEGVVIRGQFSPDT

-1077 ISSSDFVRFLLRWH
+1077 ISCSDFVRFLLRWH
-1091 SLTESTR
+1091 SLTEGTR

-1105 KGVLDQLDGFSCPAI
+1105 NEILDQLDGYTCPAI
-1120 AWESDVLPSR
+1120 AWEGDILPSR
-1130 VKDYDY
+1130 VKDYDHT
-1136 MWLDTCCLSGKTTWG
+1136 WLDSCCLSGKTMWG
-1151 RYLRARRT
+1151 RYFRAQN
-1159 RAGNTPIRTTPITLR
+1159 AKAANTPIRTTPITLA
-1174 NRTTF
+1174 NRAPV
-1179 PAWPFRPSESCTPVL
+1179 PAWPLRASASSTPVL
-1194 SPSAQKVLGV
+1194 TPSAQKVLAF
-1204 LKAGGALFYQ
+1204 LKADGALFFH
-1214 DILTGSKMLKSEIEG
+1214 DILARSSMLQSEVEG

-1240 TCDSFAGLRALLIP
+1240 TCDSFSGLRALLIP
-1254 EKYKVRSRRNRG
+1254 EKYKVRSRRHRS
-1266 PVFGME
+1266 PVFGMA

-1277 SAIEPK
+1277 SAIRPGLE
-1283 SEVQPD
+1283 EEID

-1309 MRESGI
+1309 TRENGI
-1315 PPWRDLVRVLRRME
+1315 PPWRDLVRALRRME

-1380 GVVTPG
+1380 GIVTPG

-1395 RILFRDGVH
+1395 RILFRDGEPV
-1404 IARYEGKTVQF
+1404 ARYEGKTVQF
-1415 EEKPDRKTAWKIQKA
+1415 EGKPGDETAWKMQKA
-1430 LVRKHVPP
+1430 LVRKQVPP
-1438 KLREYLGKI
+1438 KLRAYLGKT